1 MAFLRRLTIVSVG
14 LGLAAAIYTGA
25 DSAKTS
31 AQPPALPFESVQ
43 TDLFSVPNSYSN
55 AWADFDNDGDLDL
68 AVSLGSGEVRL
79 YRNDNGTLV
88 SVAKRWGCRRPAAAA

>member
-1 MAFLRRLTIVSVG
+1 MCAARTKLPGKLVNRLRRPVIIFVG
-14 LGLAAAIYTGA
+14 LALAATAYVVA
-25 DSAKTS
+25 RPAKTS
-31 AQPPALPFESVQ
+31 GQAQALPFESVQ
-43 TDLFSVPNSYSN
+43 AGLFSVPNSYSN

-88 SVAKRWGCRRPAAAA
+88 